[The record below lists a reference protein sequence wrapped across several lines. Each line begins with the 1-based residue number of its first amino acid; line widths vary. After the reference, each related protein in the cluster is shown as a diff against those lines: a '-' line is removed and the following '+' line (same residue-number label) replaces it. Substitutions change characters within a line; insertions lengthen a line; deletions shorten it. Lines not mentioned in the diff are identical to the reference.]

1 MTSHP
6 FGGAAPEWWPW
17 WRGETCV
24 VVASGPSA
32 QGVPIELA
40 KGEARFIA
48 VNDSWKLAPWADWL
62 HACDFNWWKQND
74 GCPEFTGIKTC
85 VDRRITSREEWGAR
99 HVQCRKH
106 DDRPILN
113 KFCEVGWGGNS
124 GFHAMQLAAQCGCSK
139 VILVGFDMS
148 IRHGLHWH
156 GAHPAGMNNP
166 TGGNVERWRRAVD
179 AAASQFKAAGVT
191 VVNCSAV
198 SALKNYPKMTFAEA
212 LAL

>member
-1 MTSHP
+1 MNP
-6 FGGAAPEWWPW
+6 FNGAAPEWWPW
-17 WRGETCV
+17 WRDETCV

-40 KGEARFIA
+40 QGKARFIA
-48 VNDSWKLAPWADWL
+48 INDSWKLAPWADWL
-62 HACDFNWWKQND
+62 HACDFSWWRANEGRQD
-74 GCPEFTGIKTC
+74 FTGIKTC
-85 VDRRITSREEWGAR
+85 VDRRIGQQQDWGV
-99 HVQCRKH
+99 HHLKCRKH
-106 DDRPILN
+106 DDRAILN
-113 KFCEVGWGGNS
+113 SFCEVGWGGNS
-124 GFHAMQLAAQCGCSK
+124 GFHAMQIAAQTGCRK
-139 VILVGFDMS
+139 IILIGFDMS

-166 TGGNVERWRRAVD
+166 TNGNVERWRRAVD
-179 AAASQFKAAGVT
+179 AAASQFKSVGVT